1 MSETRPGKKK
11 PSTKTSMMTK
21 SATRPK
27 TRKASPASEPM
38 SDQMLDRLIDLSDD
52 CADVAA
58 ELDKATSAESA
69 DDAVAAIGAAS
80 VWLDRLVR
88 GMASLCSALDPQA
101 FEAARHAARAL
112 PAVAAPSSP
121 Q

>member
-1 MSETRPGKKK
+1 MSMTRPAKKK
-11 PSTKTSMMTK
+11 PSTKTSMTTK
-21 SATRPK
+21 TAPRPK

-52 CADVAA
+52 CADLAP
-58 ELDKATSAESA
+58 ELDTATSADTA
-69 DDAVAAIGAAS
+69 ADAVVAIGAAS
-80 VWLDRLVR
+80 VRLDRLVR
-88 GMASLCSALDPQA
+88 GMASLSSALDPQA

-112 PAVAAPSSP
+112 PAVAAPSSL